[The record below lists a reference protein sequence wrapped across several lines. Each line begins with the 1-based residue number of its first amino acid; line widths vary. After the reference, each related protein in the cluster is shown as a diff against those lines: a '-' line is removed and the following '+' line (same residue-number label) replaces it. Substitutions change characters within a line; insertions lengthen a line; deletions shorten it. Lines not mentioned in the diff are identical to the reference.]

1 LSQFLLFYF
10 KKHYSY
16 SCIFILIFMF
26 LFVLNILEKRARS
39 VESIFLSRT
48 DIDVPVRFGTI
59 LWTPARA
66 PVVAGDF
73 SDIFSQ
79 NHDVRIG
86 WSGILFARFIV
97 MRYGMKVRRRTSL
110 ILVPRSCLIRCVS
123 GTCFCCCF
131 H

>member
-1 LSQFLLFYF
+1 MLL
-10 KKHYSY
+10 
-16 SCIFILIFMF
+16 LLF

-39 VESIFLSRT
+39 VQSIFLSRT

-59 LWTPARA
+59 LWTPAST
-66 PVVAGDF
+66 PVVTGDF

-97 MRYGMKVRRRTSL
+97 MCNGMKVRRCTSL
-110 ILVPRSCLIRCVS
+110 ILVPRSCLIRSVYGS
-123 GTCFCCCF
+123 GTCFFF
-131 H
+131 HCLRSTELNRYNH